1 VVIFYLGCYFE
12 TKNMITVVLTKT
24 TKRLK
29 VIQVNNLNKQN
40 IQIIL

>member
-1 VVIFYLGCYFE
+1 
-12 TKNMITVVLTKT
+12 MITGVLTKT